1 MRAASPDAHI
11 YPIDPEDKPICGQ
24 PIRWI
29 DSAAGQN
36 KSTYYTGSNF
46 QDLSD
51 IDWGSKIKS
60 GEMDPH
66 KTLVYLDD
74 HMIQFDRWNIIMK
87 SGFRHV
93 MAEDNYKVGE
103 GATDEDKAG
112 WTPKQMFARQD
123 ADAQFLWHSLD
134 SYAEFPPLVS
144 PILSSGRG
152 GERKAHH
159 LHHSDRNHD
168 IVSPLL
174 RPETVEEDRA
184 IYERI
189 CQRLGLDP
197 KMMDNESYGQ
207 ILTYNQIAYMEVRP
221 GSPRLFSI
229 RQK

>member
-46 QDLSD
+46 QDL
-51 IDWGSKIKS
+51 
-60 GEMDPH
+60 
-66 KTLVYLDD
+66 
-74 HMIQFDRWNIIMK
+74 
-87 SGFRHV
+87 RHV